1 MAPIKL
7 EPTMESLPLEVAASP
22 LTAVAVGLMD
32 GAELEEADGKS
43 LGEMEGFNEGLLLG
57 A

>member
-43 LGEMEGFNEGLLLG
+43 LLEMEGFNEGLLLG